1 MLLIRSFLVFWRN
14 ICIFNFINN
23 IKSLLILKHFWCFGV
38 SIQGRS
44 GSMSIIHKLIC
55 RLLFWVNL
63 TTSYIL
69 CEIVVCT
76 DILAPYISTKN
87 IKKIVWET
95 GPESFTAF
103 KMLWVTRYHFFPLFV
118 CCGHQN
124 QSGKKKNTFFLAEN
138 KYILN
143 PQFQARFYYTN
154 NSWLCKFNFYLF
166 PNIYL
171 S

>member
-14 ICIFNFINN
+14 ICIFHFINN
-23 IKSLLILKHFWCFGV
+23 IKSLLILKHFWCFVV

-44 GSMSIIHKLIC
+44 GSTPIIHKLTC
-55 RLLFWVNL
+55 RLSFRVNL

-76 DILAPYISTKN
+76 DILAPYVSTKN
-87 IKKIVWET
+87 VNCLRNC
-95 GPESFTAF
+95 PESFTVF
-103 KMLWVTRYHFFPLFV
+103 KMLWVTRYCFFPLFV

-124 QSGKKKNTFFLAEN
+124 QSEKKT
-138 KYILN
+138 
-143 PQFQARFYYTN
+143 Q
-154 NSWLCKFNFYLF
+154 LF
-166 PNIYL
+166 